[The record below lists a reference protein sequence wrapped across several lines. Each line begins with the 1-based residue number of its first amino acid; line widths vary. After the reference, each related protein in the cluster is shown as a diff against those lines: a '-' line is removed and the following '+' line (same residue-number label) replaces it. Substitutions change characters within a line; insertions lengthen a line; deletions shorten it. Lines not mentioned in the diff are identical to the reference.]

1 MDNGMKSI
9 RLLRGAVRGGQ
20 LVSGPSLSAPRA
32 SVYLLW
38 AQGLR
43 SGSHGHG
50 LPPGSKGSKTRPQA
64 GQAGIRGSEVEGFFS
79 CSGNSQDAAQRMC
92 RPMRAA
98 GSQGF
103 AQDSPARSRH

>member
-79 CSGNSQDAAQRMC
+79 CLGNSQDTA
-92 RPMRAA
+92 
-98 GSQGF
+98 
-103 AQDSPARSRH
+103 